1 MSKKF
6 IGMLLVPAVVAAI
19 AGGAFI
25 THQVNAASPHA
36 VQQANDKAEPGD
48 TPDAPGK
55 SYKQENKP
63 DAQDNGQDGE
73 TND

>member
-6 IGMLLVPAVVAAI
+6 IGMLLVPAVVVAV

-25 THQVNAASPHA
+25 TYQVNADSPHVA
-36 VQQANDKAEPGD
+36 QQANDKAEPGD
-48 TPDAPGK
+48 TPDTPGK
-55 SYKQENKP
+55 QDKP